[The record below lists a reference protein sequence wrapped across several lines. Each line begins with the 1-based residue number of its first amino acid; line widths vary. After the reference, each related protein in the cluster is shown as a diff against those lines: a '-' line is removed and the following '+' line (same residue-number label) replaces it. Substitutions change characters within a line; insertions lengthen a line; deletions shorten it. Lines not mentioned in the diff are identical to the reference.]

1 MVERLIERSSCWCGE
16 LYSLQCGRRSRA
28 WRRSV
33 CEAGVGELCV
43 VVGRRRCG
51 SRRCGW
57 RLLVAISANCCDTW
71 WSISA
76 SKLGVLC
83 RRSILSHC
91 ACRQLASRQH
101 RSKTTGER
109 NCTSFGQRLFTHLFY
124 VIIVSF
130 TTETSHSVKVSFST
144 VLFSRGN
151 VDRCCFEFLSSAT
164 FHSVTHWVELHVFI
178 YRYISEFILPTQ
190 IWEFWNN
197 VRTCDAFYVSCIF
210 VIRMWAVLQF
220 SLRPWKLKWHSEL
233 GYSWLLCILFNTS
246 YRIAWFLAVHW
257 FLSSLCF

>member
-33 CEAGVGELCV
+33 CEVGVGELCV
-43 VVGRRRCG
+43 VVGRRWCG

-101 RSKTTGER
+101 RSKTTGEQ
-109 NCTSFGQRLFTHLFY
+109 NCTSFGQRLFTHLFC

-151 VDRCCFEFLSSAT
+151 VDRCCFWVFCRLQHFTPLHTGLSYMCI
-164 FHSVTHWVELHVFI
+164 FMVTSRNSYCQHKFENFEITWGPVMHFMYHVFLWLGCEQC
-178 YRYISEFILPTQ
+178 Y
-190 IWEFWNN
+190 
-197 VRTCDAFYVSCIF
+197 
-210 VIRMWAVLQF
+210 
-220 SLRPWKLKWHSEL
+220 SL
-233 GYSWLLCILFNTS
+233 
-246 YRIAWFLAVHW
+246 V
-257 FLSSLCF
+257 